1 MCIFIKA
8 NTIQIYLTCTLGN
21 NNLNQKNMINIK
33 QALGLMQ
40 DSVNS
45 MQRSGMT
52 VGSILISPD
61 TVILGAGS
69 FLDSLGFVTFIS
81 DMEERVSA
89 VSGKDHYFILTD
101 IQDTNSDQAF
111 LSAGALAAYIETITR

>member
-1 MCIFIKA
+1 
-8 NTIQIYLTCTLGN
+8 
-21 NNLNQKNMINIK
+21 MIDTK

-40 DSVNS
+40 DSINS

-52 VGSILISPD
+52 VGSILITSD

-111 LSAGALAAYIETITR
+111 LSAGALAVYIKTITR